1 MTVKFLLA
9 KPEEVRKL
17 VSEPYKGKY
26 QNDDNEKVYVAFLEN
41 TVLDAENGLTNLY
54 LILNEENEENK
65 IIGVFAL
72 SAASVKFEELN
83 EDDKSDWKLYEDL
96 TEYPAVRLDLFLILP
111 PYRGKGFGSQVLD
124 KLVIFLDGERTS
136 LMGYRYL
143 ITLSTSEVFDQLL
156 LSKSFKPF
164 PVEDVEEFR
173 QNGFYRNTPEDTVKI
188 LRKELKKT
196 GIWFYLDFGGL

>member
-1 MTVKFLLA
+1 MMAVKLSLA
-9 KPEEVRKL
+9 TPAEVGEFVL
-17 VSEPYKGKY
+17 EPYKVKY

-54 LILNEENEENK
+54 LILNEENE
-65 IIGVFAL
+65 IIGVFGL

-83 EDDKSDWKLYEDL
+83 EEDRSDWKLYEDL

-111 PYRGKGFGSQVLD
+111 SYRKRGFGSKALD
-124 KLVIFLDGERTS
+124 KVVAYLDAKRTS

-156 LSKSFKPF
+156 LTKSFKPF
-164 PVEDVEEFR
+164 FVEDVEEFR
-173 QNGFYRNTPEDTVKI
+173 QNGFYKDTPEDTVGI
-188 LRKELKKT
+188 LRKKLKKT
-196 GIWFYLDFGGL
+196 GVWFYLDFGGF